1 MAIKVGVGGA
11 QRELSSVYAGVNGVN
26 RKLEKWKCGVAGVNR
41 ELLEEP
47 PKPVYL
53 TIKGAPYE
61 YTGAAQVNTGDF
73 YNNSVTIGTYSGKSA
88 IISKLPYAVNG
99 GYYDLMVTGDSN
111 FVGTVTLY
119 AEAPGA
125 FFDGNI
131 KIRSQYGGSP
141 IQISNLDMGNSTTF
155 EVKSPIAFQSIYTLD
170 WNVEPE
176 RAEVPMYIWMSVN
189 GQSVTFI

>member
-1 MAIKVGVGGA
+1 M
-11 QRELSSVYAGVNGVN
+11 QRELSSVYAGVDGVN

-47 PKPVYL
+47 PKPAYL

-61 YTGAAQVNTGDF
+61 WTGEAQVNTGDF
-73 YNNSVTIGTYSGKSA
+73 YNNSGQGNVTIGTYLGESA

-99 GYYDLMVTGDSN
+99 GHYDLMVTGDSN

-119 AEAPGA
+119 AEAQGA
-125 FFDGNI
+125 VFDGNI
-131 KIRSQYGGSP
+131 TIKSQYGGSP
-141 IQISNLDMGNSTTF
+141 IQISNLNMGSSTTF

-170 WNVEPE
+170 WYVEPE